1 MYTICTYGNIILK
14 RLCTRADSKGEEK
27 MSTFSWSAEPTQS
40 LTAHTCPMIYEYVIG
55 TPNYLSDEKLKG
67 NDQIRV
73 R

>member
-1 MYTICTYGNIILK
+1 
-14 RLCTRADSKGEEK
+14 